1 MADVSPI
8 VDGVVNPAPLLQ
20 EAVEPVAV
28 SLEPAAVPPVAAA
41 EPPAPAASSAA
52 VVPEDIAAI
61 VTVSPVVKANAARE
75 AFSTG
80 DAEAS
85 RAMHESMRVAH
96 DGAVAK
102 ADEAHGGFGSDYV
115 KSIVFGGLDGIITTF
130 STIASSVGGN
140 LSIEAVIT
148 LGFANLIADAIS
160 MGVGDFISSKA
171 EYDHLMAERARELW
185 EFDNHPEGEKQ
196 EMVRRSIRLLVCVAP
211 LALSVCWHKTRPSKS
226 SGWQGLLA
234 ARRPAHL
241 RIPRPLAYIGWTS
254 DPFKACLSAHVLREP
269 HLMDCAIVTSNVSRL
284 PVPAGGPAEVQ
295 GH

>member
-1 MADVSPI
+1 MADSSPI
-8 VDGVVNPAPLLQ
+8 TEGVDTPLL
-20 EAVEPVAV
+20 
-28 SLEPAAVPPVAAA
+28 LGKGYGGRPAR
-41 EPPAPAASSAA
+41 AA
-52 VVPEDIAAI
+52 VVPEQSGAI

-85 RAMHESMRVAH
+85 RAMHESTRVAH

-102 ADEAHGGFGSDYV
+102 ADENHGGFGSDYV

-171 EYDHLMAERARELW
+171 EYDYLMAERAREAW

-196 EMVRRSIRLLVCVAP
+196 EMVRRATLRPFVAALLRVSHPRLN
-211 LALSVCWHKTRPSKS
+211 LACRHSPPATVM
-226 SGWQGLLA
+226 LA
-234 ARRPAHL
+234 
-241 RIPRPLAYIGWTS
+241 
-254 DPFKACLSAHVLREP
+254 
-269 HLMDCAIVTSNVSRL
+269 CA
-284 PVPAGGPAEVQ
+284 
-295 GH
+295 

>member
-85 RAMHESMRVAH
+85 RAMHESTRVAH

-171 EYDHLMAERARELW
+171 EYDYLMAERAREAW

-196 EMVRRSIRLLVCVAP
+196 EMVRRSICFPVVWHRSSSQCAGTTCF
-211 LALSVCWHKTRPSKS
+211 SVV
-226 SGWQGLLA
+226 LA
-234 ARRPAHL
+234 AAAL
-241 RIPRPLAYIGWTS
+241 
-254 DPFKACLSAHVLREP
+254 
-269 HLMDCAIVTSNVSRL
+269 
-284 PVPAGGPAEVQ
+284 
-295 GH
+295 